1 MAKILIVEDNEELA
15 TIVKLEL
22 MTQKY
27 TVEWV
32 DNGATALELM
42 LGCDF
47 DLIILDV
54 ELPEMDGFEICSR
67 YRAAGHKTPVLMLT
81 GRSEINDKTSGL
93 DCGADDYLTKPFDG
107 RELHARLRALLRRT
121 GSSASN
127 VLSVGDITLN
137 MESREI
143 KLKGEPV
150 KLMPKEFSLLEFFMM
165 NPNKVYSPE
174 ALLSKVW
181 QSDKDVSLSTV
192 YTTIKTLR
200 TKIASGNGDSVLE
213 TVHGSGYKLKG

>member
-22 MTQKY
+22 MTQKH

-32 DNGATALELM
+32 DNGATALELL

-47 DLIILDV
+47 DLVILDI
-54 ELPEMDGFEICSR
+54 ELPEMDGYEICSR

-150 KLMPKEFSLLEFFMM
+150 KLMPKEFALLEFFMM

-200 TKIASGNGDSVLE
+200 HKISGAGDAVLE
-213 TVHGSGYKLKG
+213 TVHGAGYKLRA

>member
-22 MTQKY
+22 IVQKY

-47 DLIILDV
+47 DLVILDI
-54 ELPEMDGFEICSR
+54 ELPEMDGYEICSR

-107 RELHARLRALLRRT
+107 RELNARLRALLRRT

-127 VLSVGDITLN
+127 VLCVGDITLN

-150 KLMPKEFSLLEFFMM
+150 KLMPKEFALLEFFMM

-200 TKIASGNGDSVLE
+200 HKISGAGDAVLE
-213 TVHGSGYKLKG
+213 TVHGAGYKLRA